1 MALKNS
7 INKCDAMNKTAK
19 TEDNNHMRFADF
31 QGDPNIGLFGIVTEK
46 YAVLP
51 EAGIDVSF
59 LVKTVAYTTIAGTKL
74 CGLFLAGNSHGLIVP
89 ETITE
94 REMHILKTALKG
106 INILKLKSNYTA
118 IGNLI
123 LCNDKG
129 AVISPLLRASAEKIA
144 ECLDVKV
151 HVGNVLDMEIVG
163 ALGVATKKGFILDMY
178 IGDEEF
184 KFVKSALKVD
194 GDIGT
199 VNFGSEFVKSGI
211 LANSK
216 GVLVGSATTGP
227 ETARIDEALGFL

>member
-1 MALKNS
+1 
-7 INKCDAMNKTAK
+7 MNKTSK
-19 TEDNNHMRFADF
+19 TEDSKQEHMRFADF
-31 QGDPNIGLFGIVTEK
+31 CGDPNIGLFGIVTEK

-51 EAGIDVSF
+51 EAGIDVSH

-94 REMHILKTALKG
+94 REMHALKAALKG

-129 AVISPLLRASAEKIA
+129 AVISPLLRGSAKEIA
-144 ECLDVKV
+144 ECLKVEV
-151 HVGNVLDMEIVG
+151 HVGNILELEIVG
-163 ALGVATKKGFILDMY
+163 ALGVATKKGFLLDMY
-178 IGDEEF
+178 AGEEEF
-184 KFVKSALKVD
+184 AFIKKALKVS

-216 GVLVGSATTGP
+216 GVLIGNATTGP
-227 ETARIDEALGFL
+227 ETARIDEALGFI

>member
-1 MALKNS
+1 MMF
-7 INKCDAMNKTAK
+7 MNTTIKK
-19 TEDNNHMRFADF
+19 SEDNDIDHMRFADF

-59 LVKTVAYTTIAGTKL
+59 LVKKIAYTTIAGTKL
-74 CGLFLAGNSHGLIVP
+74 CGIFLAGNSNGLIVP

-94 REMHILKTALKG
+94 RELTVLKNTLKG
-106 INILKLKSNYTA
+106 VNILKIRSKYNV

-129 AVISPLLRASAEKIA
+129 AVISPLLRTSANEIS
-144 ECLDVKV
+144 ECLKVKV
-151 HVGNVLDMEIVG
+151 CIGNMLDSDIVG
-163 ALGVATKKGFILDMY
+163 AMGVATKKGFLLDMY
-178 IGDEEF
+178 AGDDEF
-184 KFVKSALKVD
+184 RFVKEALGVD

-216 GVLVGSATTGP
+216 GVLVGRATTGH
-227 ETARIDEALGFL
+227 ETARIDEALGFV

>member
-1 MALKNS
+1 M
-7 INKCDAMNKTAK
+7 IFMNTAIK
-19 TEDNNHMRFADF
+19 KSEDNDNDHMHFADF

-59 LVKTVAYTTIAGTKL
+59 LVKKIAYTTIAGTKL
-74 CGLFLAGNSHGLIVP
+74 CGIFLAGNSNGLIVP

-94 REMHILKTALKG
+94 RELTVLKNTLKG
-106 INILKLKSNYTA
+106 VNILKIRSKYNA

-129 AVISPLLRASAEKIA
+129 AVISPLLRASADEIA
-144 ECLDVKV
+144 ECLKVKIRI
-151 HVGNVLDMEIVG
+151 GNVLDSDIVG
-163 ALGVATKKGFILDMY
+163 AMGIATKKGFLLDMY
-178 IGDEEF
+178 AGDDEF
-184 KFVKSALKVD
+184 GFVKEALGVD
-194 GDIGT
+194 GNIGT

-216 GVLVGSATTGP
+216 GVLVGKATTGP
-227 ETARIDEALGFL
+227 ETARIDEALGFV

>member
-1 MALKNS
+1 
-7 INKCDAMNKTAK
+7 MNKTKK
-19 TEDNNHMRFADF
+19 TEDNDHMRFADF

-46 YAVLP
+46 YTVLP

-94 REMHILKTALKG
+94 REMHALKNALKG
-106 INILKLKSNYTA
+106 VNILKLKSKYTA

-129 AVISPLLRASAEKIA
+129 AVISPLLRASAEEIA
-144 ECLDVKV
+144 ECLNVKV
-151 HVGNVLDMEIVG
+151 SIGNMLDLDIIG
-163 ALGVATKKGFILDMY
+163 AMGVATKKGFLLDMY
-178 IGDEEF
+178 VGEVEF
-184 KFVKSALKVD
+184 KFVKDALGVD

-216 GVLVGSATTGP
+216 GILIGNATTGP
-227 ETARIDEALGFL
+227 ETARIDEALGFI